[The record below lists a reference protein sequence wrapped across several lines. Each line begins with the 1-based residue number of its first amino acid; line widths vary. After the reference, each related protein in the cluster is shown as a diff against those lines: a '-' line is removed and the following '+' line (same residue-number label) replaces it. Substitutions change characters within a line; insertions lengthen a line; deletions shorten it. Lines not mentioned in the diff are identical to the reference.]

1 MTRTKS
7 TYVSGP
13 ALIYAH
19 QQNKLGQMQCGD
31 RYAIVTRPTF
41 SLFVIAD
48 GLGSGPGA
56 AESSRT
62 VIEVIKDNADLPLDQ
77 LVKECNHH
85 LLYKRGAA
93 LAIIKLWHD
102 TRQLEY
108 VSVGNVRLYIYP
120 VLGKTIYPLSTTG
133 YLSGRPFLYKV
144 HTMTVTKGTRFL
156 LYSDGFQFPS
166 SKLVT
171 ESPLSFEITVN
182 DLFTRYA
189 TEKDDATLLAGV
201 I

>member
-13 ALIYAH
+13 AHIYAH

-31 RYAIVTRPTF
+31 RYAIITRTNF

-62 VIEVIKDNADLPLDQ
+62 VIDVIKGNADIPLDQ

-93 LAIIKLWHD
+93 LAIMKLWHD
-102 TRQLEY
+102 SKRVEY
-108 VSVGNVRLYIYP
+108 VSIGNVRLYIYP
-120 VLGKTIYPLSTTG
+120 TTGKVIYPLSTTG
-133 YLSGRPFLYKV
+133 YLSGRPFPYKV
-144 HTMTVTKGTRFL
+144 HTMVLDEGTRFL

-189 TEKDDATLLAGV
+189 TEKDDATLLAG
-201 I
+201 IM